1 MNNYRNL
8 DDYLA
13 AKHLQRNEV
22 IESVAEAALTL
33 LLFVDGSSGFE
44 CKDIMR
50 LSEPLHTLYG
60 IMSEVNEDIS
70 KVKPENA

>member
-1 MNNYRNL
+1 MNSYRNL
-8 DDYLA
+8 NEYLEA
-13 AKHLQRNEV
+13 NHQAKGDV

-33 LLFVDGSSGFE
+33 LMFVDEHSPFE
-44 CKDIMR
+44 VSDIMK

-70 KVKPENA
+70 NVKPQEA